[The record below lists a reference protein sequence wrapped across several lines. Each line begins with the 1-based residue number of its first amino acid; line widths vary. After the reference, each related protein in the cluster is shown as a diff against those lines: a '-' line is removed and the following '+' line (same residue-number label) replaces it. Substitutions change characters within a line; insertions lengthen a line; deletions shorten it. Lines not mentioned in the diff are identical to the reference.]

1 MKFFL
6 SHSTKDKDFV
16 RKLAEDLFINGYEVW
31 FDEWELD
38 WGDSL
43 FEKIEE
49 GIKESNFLIIVISS
63 NSIKS
68 RWVNNELKAA
78 LSNENESNTPF
89 ILPILYDDCEVPLF
103 LKDKIYIDF
112 RDDYDKGIKSVISSI
127 KKILGNPQYL
137 TSIVNRI
144 NNSEYPLKND
154 VIQKLA
160 VNIEHIDLNRDDFI
174 ELFNKL
180 LLTDTFLLPFITYGL
195 RFFSEQELLEM
206 IMEERELP
214 YAEHSE
220 YAMYCAGFIDNNIIS
235 KYSDIGDNILRYAGF
250 SEEESKSDINSQ
262 LKKLEND
269 DVNKWINTVDFL
281 EKRHKSR
288 IILEVLRDLYVIGNG
303 AALKQIKYNTAVSYR
318 ILTASFELLFNTKD
332 IGACLEVIERFNCSF
347 TTDSLITAI
356 YKSIAKLTY
365 SDENNR
371 QIFQEV
377 FRLSNSY
384 TRYRI
389 LKNIDLFSRNLAHNL
404 CVIGKSGENREN
416 ANLSNQYLE
425 RVNLL

>member
-6 SHSTKDKDFV
+6 SHSSKDKDFV
-16 RKLAEDLFINGYEVW
+16 RKVAEDLFINGYEVW

-112 RDDYDKGIKSVISSI
+112 RDDYDKGIKSGISSI

-174 ELFNKL
+174 ALFNKL

-195 RFFSEQELLEM
+195 RFFSLTPS
-206 IMEERELP
+206 IPATSRLP
-214 YAEHSE
+214 K
-220 YAMYCAGFIDNNIIS
+220 S
-235 KYSDIGDNILRYAGF
+235 K
-250 SEEESKSDINSQ
+250 
-262 LKKLEND
+262 
-269 DVNKWINTVDFL
+269 
-281 EKRHKSR
+281 
-288 IILEVLRDLYVIGNG
+288 
-303 AALKQIKYNTAVSYR
+303 
-318 ILTASFELLFNTKD
+318 
-332 IGACLEVIERFNCSF
+332 
-347 TTDSLITAI
+347 
-356 YKSIAKLTY
+356 
-365 SDENNR
+365 
-371 QIFQEV
+371 
-377 FRLSNSY
+377 
-384 TRYRI
+384 TR
-389 LKNIDLFSRNLAHNL
+389 
-404 CVIGKSGENREN
+404 
-416 ANLSNQYLE
+416 
-425 RVNLL
+425 